1 MVESAPCQHPIL
13 SLDQHDN
20 LAVPSGFIPSG
31 VCEAHFRVLLGEG
44 MAYVDES
51 TSTHANVRLYTSSL
65 CSAVWTQAG

>member
-1 MVESAPCQHPIL
+1 M
-13 SLDQHDN
+13 
-20 LAVPSGFIPSG
+20 AVPSGFIPSG